1 MVHRVFNFQLFVLKI
16 TIPVRIIAYV
26 LLCGYTPFRSDDIKA
41 LVNET
46 AAGKIEFHE
55 RYWKNVSAEGS
66 VFQYVIDFHHFA

>member
-1 MVHRVFNFQLFVLKI
+1 MVHRVFNFQLFVLEI